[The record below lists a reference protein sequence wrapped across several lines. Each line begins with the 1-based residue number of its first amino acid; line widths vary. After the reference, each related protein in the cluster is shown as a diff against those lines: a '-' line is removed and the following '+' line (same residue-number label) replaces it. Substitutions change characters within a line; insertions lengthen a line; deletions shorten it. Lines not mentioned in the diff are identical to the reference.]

1 VLLYLERDRVVF
13 VQLARI
19 LPAVPSSYPCA
30 QQQKLVKLV
39 LPISHLMIR
48 P

>member
-1 VLLYLERDRVVF
+1 VLLYLERDRVVS

-30 QQQKLVKLV
+30 QQQKLAKLV
-39 LPISHLMIR
+39 LLVSLLIIR